1 MKQQPDHKLR
11 VYSDITQL
19 IASPENPTPLVK
31 LNHIN
36 KNKDFEIYLKL
47 ERDNP
52 FGSIKDRIVREMLE
66 GLKTNDKTIIEP
78 SSGNT
83 GIALA
88 GVANARGIL
97 TEVAVPELIPDEKKT
112 FLKMLGVNLKE
123 AEDKLCPLFP
133 NEGARGLVK
142 ALVESPATK
151 DKYVTLNQYE
161 NNLNVRAHYKTT
173 GPEIWNQTKGKI
185 THFFAAYGTCGT
197 ITGTGKFL
205 KEKNK
210 DIKIVGIEPT
220 TSEHKLP
227 GMKRITGLSKD
238 LVPKIL
244 DKSIIDDSMAVSDE
258 DAYGTAIELA
268 RKEGILVGPTTGAI
282 LFTALKYAKKNK
294 GITVV
299 ISPDDAFK
307 YASFFKE
314 FLEKPSKTKAI
325 KEHDIRDYHCPLSKV
340 KTMEILSEM
349 KTGDSAKI
357 ILGDSESLKNVAQEL
372 KTRGIKPDFKKENDL
387 FLLTITKP

>member
-1 MKQQPDHKLR
+1 MNKKADHKLR

-47 ERDNP
+47 EETNP
-52 FGSIKDRIVREMLE
+52 FGSIKDRIVREMLQ
-66 GLKTNDKTIIEP
+66 GLNVKDKTIIEP

-88 GVANARGIL
+88 GVANALGL
-97 TEVAVPELIPDEKKT
+97 KTEIAVPELIPDEKKT
-112 FLKMLGVNLKE
+112 FLKLLGVDLKE
-123 AEDKLCPLFP
+123 AEDQLCPLFP

-142 ALVESPATK
+142 AIVESPATK
-151 DKYVTLNQYE
+151 DKYTSLNQYE

-197 ITGTGKFL
+197 ITGTGKYL

-210 DIKIVGIEPT
+210 DIKIIGIEPT

-227 GMKRITGLSKD
+227 GMKRITGLPKE

-244 DKSIIDDSMAVSDE
+244 DKSIIDDSTEVSDE
-258 DAYGTAIELA
+258 NAYKTAIELA

-282 LFTALKYAKKNK
+282 LYAALKYAKKNK

-299 ISPDDAFK
+299 ISPDGAFK
-307 YASFFKE
+307 YASFYKT
-314 FLEKPSKTKAI
+314 FLGEKTEATKI
-325 KEHDIRDYHCPLSKV
+325 KEHDLRDYHCPLSKV
-340 KTMEILSEM
+340 KTMEILQDM

-357 ILGDSESLKNVAQEL
+357 ILGDPESLKNVAQEL
-372 KTRGIKPDFKKENDL
+372 KLRGLKPDFEKENDS
-387 FLLTITKP
+387 FLLTITK